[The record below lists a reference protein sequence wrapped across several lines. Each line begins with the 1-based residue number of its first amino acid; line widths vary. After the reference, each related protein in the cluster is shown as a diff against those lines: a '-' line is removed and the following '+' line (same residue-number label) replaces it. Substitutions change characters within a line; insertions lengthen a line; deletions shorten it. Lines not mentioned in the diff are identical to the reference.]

1 MLRTIIER
9 LSRRVVLKRR
19 LPPRFH
25 NTPLLVTPGAALAY
39 WKLDIEKVDSVLF
52 QIASEQVRRGDVVW
66 DIGANVG
73 LFSFAAVAL
82 AGPEGRVLAVE
93 PDTDLARLLRRSCR
107 LKENVKLNVDVLA
120 AAVSDMP
127 GIARLNIAERG
138 RAANYL
144 DGVWASTQ
152 TGGVR
157 EVQLVPTVTL
167 DSLLDHFSAPRF
179 VKIDVEGAE
188 HLVLRGAKRLLAEVR
203 PIILCEVT
211 AQRSI
216 EVARLLAGHGYT
228 LYDARMPSG
237 RRVPLE
243 EPTWD
248 TLAYPST
255 TG

>member
-9 LSRRVVLKRR
+9 LSRRVVLKRH
-19 LPPRFH
+19 LSSRFH

-39 WKLDIEKVDSVLF
+39 WRLNIEKVDSILL
-52 QIASEQVRRGDVVW
+52 QIALEQIRRGDVVW

-73 LFSFAAVAL
+73 LFSFAAGAL

-93 PDTDLARLLRRSCR
+93 PDMDLVRLLRRSCG
-107 LKENVKLNVDVLA
+107 LKENAKLNVDVLA
-120 AAVSDMP
+120 AAVSDTP
-127 GIARLNIAERG
+127 GIARFNIAERG

-167 DSLLDHFSAPRF
+167 DSLLDHFAAPRF
-179 VKIDVEGAE
+179 VKIDIEGAE
-188 HLVLRGAKRLLAEVR
+188 HLALRGAKRLLAEIQPV
-203 PIILCEVT
+203 ILCEVT
-211 AQRSI
+211 AQRSM
-216 EVARLLAGHGYT
+216 EVARLLEMYGYT
-228 LYDARMPSG
+228 FYDARMPSN
-237 RRVPLE
+237 RRIPLE
-243 EPTWD
+243 EPAWD

-255 TG
+255 TV